1 MPHDIVEVGNYFEGV
16 LWLVV
21 AAGLAV
27 ALIRPT
33 YRDLKAIAAVNFA
46 AFGISDFVEA
56 QTGAWWRP
64 WWLLVWKFAC
74 GAVMLALLVIY
85 LRRKRASK
93 SG

>member
-1 MPHDIVEVGNYFEGV
+1 MPHDIVEAGNYFEGV

-21 AAGLAV
+21 AAGVAV

-33 YRDLKAIAAVNFA
+33 FRDLKAVAAVNFA

-64 WWLLVWKFAC
+64 WWLFTWKALC
-74 GAVMLALLVIY
+74 VLAMLGLLGDY
-85 LRRKRASK
+85 LRRRQAT
-93 SG
+93 